1 MWTGMAVAKTGFPWS
16 MHVSMALVTMAAFL
30 FFEERESSAL
40 IRQLVWSIIIPVS
53 RSELKVSLSSSE
65 SHL

>member
-16 MHVSMALVTMAAFL
+16 MHVSMALVTVAAFL

-40 IRQLVWSIIIPVS
+40 IRKLVWSIIIPVS
-53 RSELKVSLSSSE
+53 RPELKFSLSPLE
-65 SHL
+65 CQL